1 MGDNTMSRGTVKKR
15 IIKKV
20 VDKVVLKKDKTYYHI
35 KSKSKEAIKEFDK
48 QKEKVF
54 RKELKKGSSALSKEV
69 QIREYFIKTGL
80 DYKGQAQTAFHQ
92 RGLGVAGSVAFDF
105 GELLVFAEV
114 PPFIELEPGVDLEVR
129 GSYYQFFLLQHQIE
143 HIMSRKN
150 PYPLCLAKMEGG
162 HIGGTFKVGLNASL
176 KVPDFDVGVLDMIQ
190 FGYEV
195 KLGGEANI
203 SISGDF
209 YIALDRQ
216 PYWIVKRN
224 RSEIQKLLLRALK
237 GKETSGIGQMD
248 WGGVNPYQK
257 KSSASVSAKNKYC
270 RLMYATCK
278 PEAGGGLQFKA
289 GVKAGIGG
297 ISTGVKG
304 PELNGELKFE
314 WYRMD
319 VPCYNGYVMSQDT
332 QVTFKQLKG
341 QAGLSLELGITSG
354 LGLKVGNKPGED
366 EDDNRTDIESS
377 GLLGWA
383 KLVCPEKFLSQGE
396 KFKDKLDDGIE
407 NAFNRCIGEGNMKKA
422 KAVVDKVKGFA
433 DLIKGEFTFNSME
446 YNSNILVWKP
456 AGQDGKFDSHPGSGY
471 IRGVSVSAFSFASY
485 YLNEVFVKQSK
496 REKGLL
502 DKKVKKAREGALS
515 FVKGLSRKLRVSW
528 KDMRAFLMDPSN
540 AGLIQD
546 LCRAGYKAFLLETT
560 FGIPPVKKIIPT
572 EKKSKIFPAYRG
584 VFKKKLS
591 NYNSKKPNPNLQSIR
606 LRFRINDHAESN
618 SSFKLGINIWAP
630 KVGIELKGF
639 DRVGSEGIIDLA
651 TQWYGAFSSF
661 NLTKSEAAYQ
671 SDRSVVPA
679 VLL

>member
-1 MGDNTMSRGTVKKR
+1 MQIKGQDHQPYVGRERHKESAQTRIVLDGIVLINHLVFYLRQPQFRCNVGRQTEFGPAQIKR
-15 IIKKV
+15 IVYRRQRLEELNTSREI
-20 VDKVVLKKDKTYYHI
+20 I
-35 KSKSKEAIKEFDK
+35 KSKTDMRLNHYATRYRGVDENTKWTE
-48 QKEKVF
+48 F
-54 RKELKKGSSALSKEV
+54 RK
-69 QIREYFIKTGL
+69 RKT
-80 DYKGQAQTAFHQ
+80 DAETA
-92 RGLGVAGSVAFDF
+92 
-105 GELLVFAEV
+105 
-114 PPFIELEPGVDLEVR
+114 
-129 GSYYQFFLLQHQIE
+129 
-143 HIMSRKN
+143 
-150 PYPLCLAKMEGG
+150 
-162 HIGGTFKVGLNASL
+162 
-176 KVPDFDVGVLDMIQ
+176 
-190 FGYEV
+190 
-195 KLGGEANI
+195 
-203 SISGDF
+203 
-209 YIALDRQ
+209 
-216 PYWIVKRN
+216 
-224 RSEIQKLLLRALK
+224 
-237 GKETSGIGQMD
+237 
-248 WGGVNPYQK
+248 
-257 KSSASVSAKNKYC
+257 
-270 RLMYATCK
+270 YAT
-278 PEAGGGLQFKA
+278 
-289 GVKAGIGG
+289 
-297 ISTGVKG
+297 
-304 PELNGELKFE
+304 
-314 WYRMD
+314 
-319 VPCYNGYVMSQDT
+319 
-332 QVTFKQLKG
+332 
-341 QAGLSLELGITSG
+341 
-354 LGLKVGNKPGED
+354 
-366 EDDNRTDIESS
+366 
-377 GLLGWA
+377 
-383 KLVCPEKFLSQGE
+383 
-396 KFKDKLDDGIE
+396 
-407 NAFNRCIGEGNMKKA
+407 
-422 KAVVDKVKGFA
+422 
-433 DLIKGEFTFNSME
+433 KGEFTFNSME